1 LLEPNI
7 AEPMIRSYL
16 AGLAGIGL
24 IESDSHEHWWL
35 SGPLSEH
42 TLKDLH
48 QGLGLRIP
56 VEDIDLP
63 SQGDDI
69 DGLIL
74 PVIDELR
81 GSVKARL
88 ERPLSLCFPEAPA
101 P

>member
-1 LLEPNI
+1 
-7 AEPMIRSYL
+7 MRSYL
-16 AGLAGIGL
+16 TGLAGIGL
-24 IESDSHEHWWL
+24 IENDNHDYWWL
-35 SGPLSEH
+35 SGPLSGH

-69 DGLIL
+69 DGLIM

-81 GSVKARL
+81 ESVKAPL